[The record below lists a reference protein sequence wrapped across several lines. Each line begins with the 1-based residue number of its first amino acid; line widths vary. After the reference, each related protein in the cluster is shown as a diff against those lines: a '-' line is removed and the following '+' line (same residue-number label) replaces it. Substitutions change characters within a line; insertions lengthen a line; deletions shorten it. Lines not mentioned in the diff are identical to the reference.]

1 MNALSAARED
11 AKTSNRII
19 YVFARK
25 KENGELVVEKR
36 LIVGLLFDW
45 RSFLVVDKKLNKR
58 WRFVGEYK
66 ISYLSIN

>member
-66 ISYLSIN
+66 ISCLSIN